1 METTTT
7 SQPTAHLQLNAQ
19 ALLTWLRS
27 QLTEAKTQW
36 HTLPATLHTVWGQAR
51 TQLRSALDV
60 PTREELQSITARVD
74 ELNAKLAALTASAPQ
89 AAESPAQAAAEEPVP
104 ASAASPKPARNGEE
118 KRSRKH

>member
-7 SQPTAHLQLNAQ
+7 SQPAAHLQLNAQ
-19 ALLTWLRS
+19 ALLAWLRS

-36 HTLPATLHTVWGQAR
+36 HTLPATLQTVWGQAR

-60 PTREELQSITARVD
+60 PTREELQLITARVD
-74 ELNAKLAALTASAPQ
+74 ELNAKLAALTAAPPP
-89 AAESPAQAAAEEPVP
+89 AAESPAQTAVAEPVP

>member
-1 METTTT
+1 METTTA
-7 SQPTAHLQLNAQ
+7 SQSTAHLQLNAQ

-36 HTLPATLHTVWGQAR
+36 HTLPATLQTVWGQAR

-74 ELNAKLAALTASAPQ
+74 ELNAKLAALTAAAPQ
-89 AAESPAQAAAEEPVP
+89 PAESPAQAAAEEPVP
-104 ASAASPKPARNGEE
+104 ASATSPRPARNGEE

>member
-36 HTLPATLHTVWGQAR
+36 HTLPATQHTVWGQAR

-74 ELNAKLAALTASAPQ
+74 ELNAKLAALTASAQQ
-89 AAESPAQAAAEEPVP
+89 AAESPAQAAAEEPVH